1 MRVHYWQHKERTR
14 TKSNKR
20 GKVKY
25 YPKEKSK
32 GNPSVSTKKRDTW
45 RKITSNFKHG
55 LRKKGNQISFVCYE
69 SNMVDV
75 NHNTRWIDFGSTIH
89 ISNTL
94 QGMQNLRKSVG
105 SEQYIYSRNKMRSH
119 VEAIGTCTLVLS
131 SGLF

>member
-75 NHNTRWIDFGSTIH
+75 NHNTVNWFWFYNSYFKYLAGYAKPKEVSGKWAVHLFKKQDAF
-89 ISNTL
+89 
-94 QGMQNLRKSVG
+94 
-105 SEQYIYSRNKMRSH
+105 
-119 VEAIGTCTLVLS
+119 TCGGYWDMHFS
-131 SGLF
+131 FK